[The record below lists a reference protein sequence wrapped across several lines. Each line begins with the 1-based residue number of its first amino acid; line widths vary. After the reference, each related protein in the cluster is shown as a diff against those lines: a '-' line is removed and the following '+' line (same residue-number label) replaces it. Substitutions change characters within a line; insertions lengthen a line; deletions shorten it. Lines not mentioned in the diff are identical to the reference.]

1 MPSIVELVPSGLSL
15 SPAVTHVL
23 LELAYLVTAVDG
35 KLTDEELRAL
45 GELAARLRRTAA
57 APADTSEVDAL
68 LQRFAH
74 RVEPAEIE
82 ERVRAL
88 APQIP
93 EEHHELAYLLSL
105 GLAFVDHDPH
115 DAEDRFHAVLAEAL
129 AIPTERREALSRQVS
144 LGGGRL

>member
-1 MPSIVELVPSGLSL
+1 MPSIVELVPPGLSL
-15 SPAVTHVL
+15 SPAVTHAL

-35 KLTDEELRAL
+35 NLADEELRAL
-45 GELAARLRRTAA
+45 GELAARLRGKAA
-57 APADTSEVDAL
+57 APSGASEVDAL

-105 GLAFVDHDPH
+105 SLAFADHDPH
-115 DAEDRFHAVLAEAL
+115 GTEDRFHAVLAEAL
-129 AIPTERREALSRQVS
+129 AIPTARREALSRQVG

>member
-15 SPAVTHVL
+15 SPAVTHAL

-35 KLTDEELRAL
+35 KLADEELRAL
-45 GELAARLRRTAA
+45 GELAARLRGKE
-57 APADTSEVDAL
+57 APSGTSEVDAL

-115 DAEDRFHAVLAEAL
+115 GAEDRFHAVLADAL
-129 AIPTERREALSRQVS
+129 AIPTARREALSRQVG

>member
-15 SPAVTHVL
+15 SPAVTHAL

-35 KLTDEELRAL
+35 KLADEELRAL
-45 GELAARLRRTAA
+45 GELAARLRGKE
-57 APADTSEVDAL
+57 APSGTSEVDAL

-115 DAEDRFHAVLAEAL
+115 GAEDRFHAVLAEAL
-129 AIPTERREALSRQVS
+129 AIPTERREALSRQVG